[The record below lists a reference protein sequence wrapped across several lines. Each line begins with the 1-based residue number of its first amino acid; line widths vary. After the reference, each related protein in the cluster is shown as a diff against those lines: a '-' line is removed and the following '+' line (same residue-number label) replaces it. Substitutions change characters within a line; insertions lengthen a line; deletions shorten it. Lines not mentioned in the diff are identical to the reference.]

1 MNNWSPHH
9 GNYYSYLKMNK
20 LCLIFLGVLAIAA
33 IVSAW
38 DNEEDSSL
46 SEELAPS
53 RLLRSADARRRKG
66 KKARKRKEGMNEKRK
81 KGMKGNKGGDEW
93 KKNGRK
99 SQSGS
104 RSSGESRQRQSN
116 VLQGEHCQFIDFANA
131 RSSGSG
137 CVDGTKMVVKN
148 K

>member
-1 MNNWSPHH
+1 M
-9 GNYYSYLKMNK
+9 
-20 LCLIFLGVLAIAA
+20 VV
-33 IVSAW
+33 IVSAL
-38 DNEEDSSL
+38 DNEGNSSL

-53 RLLRSADARRRKG
+53 RLVRSADARRENG
-66 KKARKRKEGMNEKRK
+66 KKARRRKEGKK
-81 KGMKGNKGGDEW
+81 GIKGMKEKKGGDEW

-116 VLQGEHCQFIDFANA
+116 VLQGEHCQFIDFAKA

>member
-1 MNNWSPHH
+1 
-9 GNYYSYLKMNK
+9 MNK
-20 LCLIFLGVLAIAA
+20 LIFWGLLAIAA
-33 IVSAW
+33 IVSAS
-38 DNEEDSSL
+38 DNEGDSSL

-53 RLLRSADARRRKG
+53 RLVRAPDARRKNG
-66 KKARKRKEGMNEKRK
+66 KKAGKRKEGMKGKKGRNEK
-81 KGMKGNKGGDEW
+81 KGMKEKKGGGEW

-104 RSSGESRQRQSN
+104 RSSGESRQSN
-116 VLQGEHCQFIDFANA
+116 VLQGEHCQFIDFAKA

>member
-1 MNNWSPHH
+1 
-9 GNYYSYLKMNK
+9 MNK
-20 LCLIFLGVLAIAA
+20 LWIIFWCLLAIAA
-33 IVSAW
+33 IVSAL
-38 DNEEDSSL
+38 DNEGNSSL

-53 RLLRSADARRRKG
+53 RLVRSADAKRENG
-66 KKARKRKEGMNEKRK
+66 KKAGKRKEGMKGKKGRNEKRK
-81 KGMKGNKGGDEW
+81 KGMKKKKGGDEW

-99 SQSGS
+99 SQSGY
-104 RSSGESRQRQSN
+104 RSSGESRQSN

>member
-1 MNNWSPHH
+1 
-9 GNYYSYLKMNK
+9 MNK

-53 RLLRSADARRRKG
+53 RLVRSADARRKNG
-66 KKARKRKEGMNEKRK
+66 KKARKRKEGMKGK
-81 KGMKGNKGGDEW
+81 KGIKEKKGGDEW

-104 RSSGESRQRQSN
+104 RSSGERNQSI
-116 VLQGEHCQFIDFANA
+116 VLHGEHCQFIDFANA